1 MRMLPV
7 HSAAGSGKDDGR
19 VSEEVG
25 TPPGGRQPRTGAR
38 LGAAALV
45 VLVALCGITLV
56 LGFLNK
62 DRCSGPDFDEWG
74 RSEPNFDLRSKQ
86 EVCYSDIQF
95 LWIGRDIDRHV
106 FPYVNGSLT
115 EDGQPVGGVVEYP
128 VLTGVVIWA
137 SALFADTDADFLLLS
152 ALVLAPFGLATAWM
166 LGRLAGWRALLWAI
180 GPPLVLYAFHNWELP
195 VVLCA
200 VAAVYVVHRGWGAR
214 GADRPLIQRATYAS
228 VLLGLGFAF
237 KVYPAIFVLPLMLYV
252 LTGGR
257 GGRELAGRALDWAG
271 AVRVA
276 LVALGTAVAVNVPFA
291 VAGFE
296 GWRASFTFQML
307 RKADITT
314 NSIWFWGLR
323 PDSNPDN
330 APVQDLIGVLSPT
343 LMLLSFVLACA
354 LGWRRYQRE
363 GTYPWVAVSAAMLC
377 GFLLLHKV
385 HSPQYTLWLVP
396 MFVLLRIRWGWIVA
410 YLLADIAMGIGIFRW
425 FYEIFYG
432 QRGGIFDGLAAQAVM
447 VGVWGR
453 AALLVGLFYAFL
465 VARSTV
471 DDDPDTDPEGGE
483 PDPDGSLDPG
493 GSGDGP
499 PAGRAPARFA

>member
-1 MRMLPV
+1 
-7 HSAAGSGKDDGR
+7 

-25 TPPGGRQPRTGAR
+25 APPEGNEPGDRVTGRARR
-38 LGAAALV
+38 LGSLALAVLV
-45 VLVALCGITLV
+45 VLCGITLV

-62 DRCSGPDFDEWG
+62 NRCTGPEFDEWG
-74 RSEPNFDLRSKQ
+74 RSGPDFDLRSKRD
-86 EVCYSDIQF
+86 VCYSDIQF

-106 FPYVNGSLT
+106 FPYVYGKLT
-115 EDGQPVGGVVEYP
+115 KDGQPVGGVVEYP

-137 SALFADTDADFLLLS
+137 SALFAHTDAEFLLLS

-166 LGRLAGWRALLWAI
+166 LGRLSRWRALLWAV

-200 VAAVYVVHRGWGAR
+200 VAAVYVVHRGWGRR
-214 GADRPLIQRATYAS
+214 GADRPLLTRATAAA

-257 GGRELAGRALDWAG
+257 GGREFAGRATGRAVDWLG
-271 AVRVA
+271 AVRIA

-296 GWRASFTFQML
+296 GWQASFTFQLL

-323 PDSNPDN
+323 PDSDSGNTG
-330 APVQDLIGVLSPT
+330 VQELIGVLSPT
-343 LMLLSFVLACA
+343 LMLMSFVVACA
-354 LGWRRYQRE
+354 LGWLRYQKE
-363 GTYPWVAVSAAMLC
+363 GTYPWIAVSAAMLC

-396 MFVLLRIRWGWIVA
+396 MFVLMRVRWGWIVA
-410 YLLADIAMGIGIFRW
+410 YLVADIAMGLGIFRW
-425 FYEIFYG
+425 FYEIYYG
-432 QRGGIFDGLAAQAVM
+432 QHGGIYDGLSAQAVM

-471 DDDPDTDPEGGE
+471 DDDPSAEATASPVE
-483 PDPDGSLDPG
+483 
-493 GSGDGP
+493 
-499 PAGRAPARFA
+499 AGARTP

>member
-1 MRMLPV
+1 M
-7 HSAAGSGKDDGR
+7 
-19 VSEEVG
+19 SEEVG
-25 TPPGGRQPRTGAR
+25 SPPDGDEPRARTGTAAR
-38 LGAAALV
+38 LGAAALAA
-45 VLVALCGITLV
+45 LVALCGITLV

-62 DRCSGPDFDEWG
+62 DRCTGPRFDELGRSGPDY
-74 RSEPNFDLRSKQ
+74 DLRSKQ
-86 EVCYSDIQF
+86 DVCYSDIQF

-106 FPYVNGSLT
+106 FPYVNGKLT

-137 SALFADTDADFLLLS
+137 SALFADTDAEFLLLS
-152 ALVLAPFGLATAWM
+152 ALVLSPFGLATAWM
-166 LGRLAGWRALLWAI
+166 LGRLSGWRALLWAI

-200 VAAVYVVHRGWGAR
+200 VAAVYVVHRGWGRR
-214 GADRPLIQRATYAS
+214 GADRPLITRATAAAA
-228 VLLGLGFAF
+228 LLGLGFAF

-257 GGRELAGRALDWAG
+257 AGREFAGRVAGRALDWAG

-296 GWRASFTFQML
+296 GWQASFTFQLL

-323 PDSNPDN
+323 PESDPDN
-330 APVQDLIGVLSPT
+330 KQVQELIGVLSPT
-343 LMLLSFVLACA
+343 LMMVSFVVACA
-354 LGWRRYQRE
+354 LGWWRFQKE

-410 YLLADIAMGIGIFRW
+410 YLLADLAMGIGIFRW
-425 FYEIFYG
+425 YYEIFYG
-432 QRGGIFDGLAAQAVM
+432 ERGGIFDGLAAQAVM

-471 DDDPDTDPEGGE
+471 DDELDGGS
-483 PDPDGSLDPG
+483 DDGS
-493 GSGDGP
+493 DGP
-499 PAGRAPARFA
+499 PPVSDAGRAPALSR